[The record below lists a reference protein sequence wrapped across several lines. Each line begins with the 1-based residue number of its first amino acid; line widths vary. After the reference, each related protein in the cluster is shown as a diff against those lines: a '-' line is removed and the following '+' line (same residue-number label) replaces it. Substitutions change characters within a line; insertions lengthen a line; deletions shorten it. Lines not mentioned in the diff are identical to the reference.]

1 MRYDAVVKFSNR
13 VRIQVFFFDTREE
26 AERATYSEPVDWV
39 KIYEVKGA
47 TQKMNLDKR
56 FLLTVLFGGWYEV
69 NGFDTR
75 EEAAA
80 AEAEYK
86 TWNNYEDSI
95 LLDTMM

>member
-47 TQKMNLDKR
+47 T
-56 FLLTVLFGGWYEV
+56 
-69 NGFDTR
+69 
-75 EEAAA
+75 
-80 AEAEYK
+80 
-86 TWNNYEDSI
+86 
-95 LLDTMM
+95 